1 MSNKE
6 NDKINNVKDS
16 KELDLDD
23 LDQVTGGVGI
33 KNVSKK
39 TTTSKSQDTNSKL

>member
-6 NDKINNVKDS
+6 NDNNVKGS

-33 KNVSKK
+33 KDVSKK

>member
-6 NDKINNVKDS
+6 NENNVKSS